1 MAGIFWS
8 HFPDQSSHACRAPT
22 VWPPLP
28 PSLSSWHSSPYI
40 FFIFTHSKYFS
51 VFQKY
56 HALQPLGLH
65 MLFFPPRTFFLLP
78 PSLMNSCPPP
88 LFQVCNSEHFL
99 LDAPLNAPIL
109 AKVPTL
115 SHGLCPTV
123 PSEQESS
130 CVIIALVI
138 VSALDGQFYEDRST
152 SSSVEIAA
160 PVPSTVLDA
169 ERCSKFC

>member
-88 LFQVCNSEHFL
+88 LISGLQFRALPIGCSPECPNSGKGAYPFPW
-99 LDAPLNAPIL
+99 PLPHCPIR
-109 AKVPTL
+109 ARVI
-115 SHGLCPTV
+115 LCHN
-123 PSEQESS
+123 
-130 CVIIALVI
+130 CLGHCICI
-138 VSALDGQFYEDRST
+138 RW
-152 SSSVEIAA
+152 SV
-160 PVPSTVLDA
+160 L
-169 ERCSKFC
+169 